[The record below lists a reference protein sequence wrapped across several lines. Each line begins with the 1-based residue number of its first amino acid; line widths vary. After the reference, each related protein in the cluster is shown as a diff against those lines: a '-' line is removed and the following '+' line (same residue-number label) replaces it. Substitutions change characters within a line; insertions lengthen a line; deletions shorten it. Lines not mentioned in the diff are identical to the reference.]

1 MTCSDVV
8 PVTCYESQLNTTYAH
23 HNLQEEELLDALSA
37 ATQTCTSLSDQ
48 TTTAVRDATSS
59 MSESEETYH
68 IRLEAHTLLA
78 NRAADQSEKIEEQF
92 RTNGKSALRIGQ
104 QLEAAEAK
112 KRQCDTASLLIRQWW
127 MMENLAEQEELS
139 GETLQVEEEIRGLI
153 PSSSCR
159 MDPLFTRS
167 ENSLEAA
174 RALKALRTVVKSR
187 GSSASG
193 GLLDPISRHRF
204 DVTSRLI
211 QRTSAALE
219 NRLIQSFSEIYVKG
233 GTYDFSSPEAAS
245 RPGKLNWIELRNL
258 AMALALFDGGR
269 GLHKRYVQMV
279 VTSRFPE
286 FFQKESRHH
295 ADEHNEN
302 SDEEEEEEDDVNVE
316 SMRQKMILFHRV
328 CEVCTAEFQLIAN
341 VFSSPPNSGDAMYD
355 VSSLSD
361 AIPFQVAR
369 ALLQRVISD
378 PRNGL
383 QARINDLLDS
393 IDRRGDFEAGSK
405 KLDTFVVIHEKAAGL
420 FTMLKESAQSM
431 LLTASKGGGGERR

>member
-1 MTCSDVV
+1 M
-8 PVTCYESQLNTTYAH
+8 
-23 HNLQEEELLDALSA
+23 
-37 ATQTCTSLSDQ
+37 
-48 TTTAVRDATSS
+48 
-59 MSESEETYH
+59 
-68 IRLEAHTLLA
+68 LA
-78 NRAADQSEKIEEQF
+78 NRAADQAEKIEDQF

-139 GETLQVEEEIRGLI
+139 GEALQVDEEVHGRS

-187 GSSASG
+187 GNSASG
-193 GLLDPISRHRF
+193 GLLDPASRHRF

-219 NRLIQSFSEIYVKG
+219 SRLIQSFSEIYVKG
-233 GTYDFSSPEAAS
+233 GAYDFSSSEAAS

-269 GLHKRYVQMV
+269 GLHKRYVHLV

-286 FFQKESRHH
+286 FFQEGTRRGNGDS
-295 ADEHNEN
+295 AEEDNEKDTDN
-302 SDEEEEEEDDVNVE
+302 DDEEEHFDAE
-316 SMRQKMILFHRV
+316 SMRHKMILFHRV

-341 VFSSPPNSGDAMYD
+341 VFSSPSSSGDAIYD
-355 VSSLSD
+355 ASSLSD

-378 PRNGL
+378 PKNGM

-405 KLDTFVVIHEKAAGL
+405 KLDTFVVIHEKAAGM
-420 FTMLKESAQSM
+420 FTMLKEAAQSM
-431 LLTASKGGGGERR
+431 LLAASKGGNVGRR

>member
-1 MTCSDVV
+1 M
-8 PVTCYESQLNTTYAH
+8 
-23 HNLQEEELLDALSA
+23 
-37 ATQTCTSLSDQ
+37 
-48 TTTAVRDATSS
+48 
-59 MSESEETYH
+59 
-68 IRLEAHTLLA
+68 LA
-78 NRAADQSEKIEEQF
+78 NRAAEQSEIIEEQF
-92 RTNGKSALRIGQ
+92 RTNGRAALKIGQ
-104 QLEAAEAK
+104 QLEMAEAK
-112 KRQCDTASLLIRQWW
+112 KRQCDTASMLIRQWW

-139 GETLQVEEEIRGLI
+139 GEELQVNEEIRGVI

-159 MDPLFTRS
+159 MDPLFTVQ

-187 GSSASG
+187 GNSASG
-193 GLLDPISRHRF
+193 ALLDPVSRHRF
-204 DVTSRLI
+204 DVTSKLI

-219 NRLIQSFSEIYVKG
+219 ARLINSFSQIYVSG
-233 GTYDFSSPEAAS
+233 GTYDFSSPEAAM
-245 RPGKLNWIELRNL
+245 RPGRLNWVELRNL
-258 AMALALFDGGR
+258 ALALSNFDGGR

-286 FFQKESRHH
+286 LFQTGNRRSN
-295 ADEHNEN
+295 DDSDDDD
-302 SDEEEEEEDDVNVE
+302 SDEEEELDMDG
-316 SMRQKMILFHRV
+316 MRSKLSNLFHRV

-341 VFSSPPNSGDAMYD
+341 VFSSSSSLGVGGDAAFD
-355 VSSLSD
+355 FSSLSD

-393 IDRRGDFEAGSK
+393 IDRRGDFDAGSK

-420 FTMLKESAQSM
+420 FTMLKDAARNM
-431 LLTASKGGGGERR
+431 LMPANKSEANGDRR